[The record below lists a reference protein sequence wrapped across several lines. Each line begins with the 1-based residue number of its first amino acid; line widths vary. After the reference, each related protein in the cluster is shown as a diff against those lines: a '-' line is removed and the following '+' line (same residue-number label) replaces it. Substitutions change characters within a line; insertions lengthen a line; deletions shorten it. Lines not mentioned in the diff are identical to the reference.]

1 VRAKEGKSDRL
12 LVGSSSDGQ
21 ATLESWGVGADTQAR
36 PGVSCLSVARFA
48 GSLAGLACGRVA
60 KEADVSVLAAV
71 KSGDG
76 AELLVMSEDGAPKSL
91 ARFPRAPR
99 TMALMDLDADGD
111 DDVIAAGEDLRLWIN
126 VRGERFLEAGESPYL
141 LEVPVVALV
150 SGEIDGRKP

>member
-1 VRAKEGKSDRL
+1 
-12 LVGSSSDGQ
+12 
-21 ATLESWGVGADTQAR
+21 
-36 PGVSCLSVARFA
+36 
-48 GSLAGLACGRVA
+48 
-60 KEADVSVLAAV
+60 V

-76 AELLVMSEDGAPKSL
+76 AELLVMSEDGAPRPV

-99 TMALMDLDADGD
+99 TMALVDLDADGD